1 MELQDLI
8 TGLKG
13 IGEKKAVPFAKAGIY
28 TISDLL
34 QYYPRSYDTFEEPVP
49 GCMLEE
55 GTRCSV
61 YACVLSVSG
70 IRRFQRYQIFTA
82 QLQTE
87 DGETIQAVWFNMPF
101 LRKCFPAGSRYVFR
115 GTISRKKTSGE
126 WNSQSTLRWMHM
138 KKCVMLCSPGILWYP
153 V

>member
-1 MELQDLI
+1 MEEYMELQDPI

-55 GTRCSV
+55 GTRLCTV
-61 YACVLSVSG
+61 G
-70 IRRFQRYQIFTA
+70 IRYPT
-82 QLQTE
+82 LSE
-87 DGETIQAVWFNMPF
+87 
-101 LRKCFPAGSRYVFR
+101 
-115 GTISRKKTSGE
+115 ISDFYRAAADRRWRNNSGG
-126 WNSQSTLRWMHM
+126 L
-138 KKCVMLCSPGILWYP
+138 V
-153 V
+153 

>member
-1 MELQDLI
+1 MELQDPI

-115 GTISRKKTSGE
+115 GTISRKKDQWRME
-126 WNSQSTLRWMHM
+126 QPEHFALDAYE
-138 KKCVMLCSPGILWYP
+138 KCVMLCSPGILWYP